1 MNSHN
6 PEDINLQWIEAFRR
20 LRYEEMERLLKL
32 GADVN
37 VRDGWGHPALVHAV
51 APAGG
56 CLRTVKMLVQ
66 AGADIHF
73 HDQSGRSLIDI
84 GFASVSSALEN
95 QRMAEIA
102 AYLRTQG
109 AE

>member
-1 MNSHN
+1 
-6 PEDINLQWIEAFRR
+6 
-20 LRYEEMERLLKL
+20 MERLLKL

-84 GFASVSSALEN
+84 GFASVSSALEESEN
-95 QRMAEIA
+95 GRNCRL
-102 AYLRTQG
+102 LRTQG